1 MSNKF
6 TRKLSSQY
14 HKYLRVWRLLKKPS
28 MTEFKTISKVSAI
41 GILIIGAVGFAISVL
56 MNIVNSALE
65 KRAAQLVAEMIVPI
79 LTNLR

>member
-1 MSNKF
+1 MSNKL

-56 MNIVNSALE
+56 MNLVNSALE
-65 KRAAQLVAEMIVPI
+65 KRAAQLVSEMIIPI
-79 LTNLR
+79 LRNLG